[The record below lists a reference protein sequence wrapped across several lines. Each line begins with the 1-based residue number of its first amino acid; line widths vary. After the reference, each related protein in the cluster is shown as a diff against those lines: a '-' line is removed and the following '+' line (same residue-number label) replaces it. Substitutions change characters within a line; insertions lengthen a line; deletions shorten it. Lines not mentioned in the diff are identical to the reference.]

1 MFHLTKDSCYSIGFI
16 KKIVFGIPVNNLLTN
31 VRVLVNHYT
40 ETTVTVA
47 LIIEQFCEE
56 VLLMK

>member
-1 MFHLTKDSCYSIGFI
+1 MFHLTKDSCYSRLH
-16 KKIVFGIPVNNLLTN
+16 KKTLVFGIRVNILLTN
-31 VRVLVNHYT
+31 VCVLVNHYT